1 MRILIWLAAGVS
13 PLLTARIASAQ
24 DGHMMDGGLWGMGA
38 MGGYGGLWIAV
49 PLVLAVVGLVA
60 WAERQKYK

>member
-24 DGHMMDGGLWGMGA
+24 DGHMMDGGLW
-38 MGGYGGLWIAV
+38 IAV